1 MSIVKL
7 NKSILRLVGVVLT
20 LAVALYF
27 TGAAVAQSQEPRLI
41 KLLEPELD
49 INGTLV
55 KETDL
60 SGREREVPVDVPQE
74 FPGRGFVV
82 YGRAA
87 GKPGEE
93 DTSTFQ
99 TTTTLRVTANEA
111 AGITQNVDYR
121 PIVHSR
127 ERTSSLDPNPRRMPD
142 LETFFEFGG
151 TVELLAPLSQAA
163 PLEKYDL
170 VMSELMWGVDT
181 GLRDTPGTVT
191 VTFTNEDGQEQTEQ
205 VVVPQLVNQEVQWF
219 ELYNTT
225 DSDIT
230 TNLFLLFSPF
240 VSHPDRDTVELKAVD
255 YPNLEQDTE
264 FKVLDA
270 VSNLLFGRWRLPGKS
285 GRRPTTA
292 FVSAYRNI
300 DYATVENPSLS
311 RNAQLAGLPFGS
323 YVDAWEATP
332 DAGRRNTE
340 LIIIVGGEVITRRNR
355 DGTTTEQV
363 RGRITELPYIATP
376 GTKHVPDVFIRPLRP
391 TRVDSNAVVINE
403 VRNDT
408 SPANIDWIE
417 LKNVGSRTVDLEE
430 WELSIVTAYG
440 EDNDLVDLPAHELRR
455 DEILLIV
462 NQHPYRTELKDGI
475 NIEEPEEHLQRAGA
489 THKYLVAEDLDLP
502 TDKQF
507 LLLLR
512 SEYDQ
517 NGKDAAIMDYAGNGF
532 FSDHLTTQIWP
543 LLARPI
549 PIGVVAN
556 FGTPTFAFRER
567 DRAWAR
573 IRYEKDDGYHKDAW
587 KSVATQGG
595 IGYAPDADLT
605 AAPGTPGYENNALK
619 TQLVNRISPN
629 PEAEYDDGEISISE
643 IMYHPGP
650 NGNSVQWIELYNV
663 SKTQAVNIKDW
674 ELEIRNFESGYGTY
688 ADMTFVFLD
697 AVLLPNQTL
706 LIVSERASNNLPRNN
721 VYNLFVNHRS
731 VLRVLRNQPLL
742 NPDAFYI
749 KLTDTADL
757 ERDGDNIVVDEVGNL
772 SIDGP
777 GRSKLWD
784 LPHIDPERR
793 RSIVRRYG
801 GIFKHADRGRGG
813 RPNPPNPGTTADG
826 WRRFPADGSQSM
838 SFYGYRSDAASPGYR
853 LGGPLPVVLSSFRP
867 VRNRDTGGVD
877 ITWVTASELN
887 NAGFN
892 VLRAERRDTGFSV
905 INEKGIIPG
914 HGTTSEQH
922 IYTYTD
928 TTAKP
933 DVVYYYRLE
942 DVAFDG
948 TRQPLATVR
957 LKGEVSAFGK
967 VTTTWGDLKSENK
980 SGIF

>member
-7 NKSILRLVGVVLT
+7 NKSILRLVGVALT

-27 TGAAVAQSQEPRLI
+27 AGAAVAQSQDPQLI
-41 KLLEPELD
+41 KLLEPTISGEQFVKD
-49 INGTLV
+49 INS
-55 KETDL
+55 D
-60 SGREREVPVDVPQE
+60 REVPVEKLQE

-87 GKPGEE
+87 ANYEKRERP
-93 DTSTFQ
+93 TFEAPI
-99 TTTTLRVTANEA
+99 TAKEA
-111 AGITQNVDYR
+111 AGITPNVDYR
-121 PIVHSR
+121 TIVYSR
-127 ERTSSLDPNPRRMPD
+127 EPTTSLQPNRERMPD

-151 TVELLAPLSQAA
+151 TVELLAPLDA

-181 GLRDTPGTVT
+181 GVRDMLGTITVDIPDENGVLQQTPVR
-191 VTFTNEDGQEQTEQ
+191 
-205 VVVPQLVNQEVQWF
+205 VPQLLNQEVQWF

-240 VSHPDRDTVELKAVD
+240 VSHPDRDTVELKAAD
-255 YPNLEQDTE
+255 FPNLPQDTE

-270 VSNLLFGRWRLPGKS
+270 VSNLLFGRWKLPGKS

-300 DYATVENPSLS
+300 DYETVENPSLS
-311 RNAQLAGLPFGS
+311 RNAQLAGIPFGS

-340 LIIIVGGEVITRRNR
+340 LRIIVGARVNP
-355 DGTTTEQV
+355 TTGAV
-363 RGRITELPYIATP
+363 SGGRIMELPYIATP

-408 SPANIDWIE
+408 SSANIDWIE
-417 LKNVGSRTVDLEE
+417 LKNVGSRTVDLEK

-475 NIEEPEEHLQRAGA
+475 NIEEAEEHRQRAGA
-489 THKYLVAEDLDLP
+489 THKYLIAEDLNLP

-549 PIGVVAN
+549 PIGVVAD
-556 FGTPTFAFRER
+556 FGTPTFGFREG

-595 IGYAPDADLT
+595 IGYAPDADPST
-605 AAPGTPGYENNALK
+605 APGTPGYENNALK
-619 TQLVNRISPN
+619 TQLVNKISPN

-663 SKTQAVNIKDW
+663 SQTQAVNIKDW

-706 LIVSERASNNLPRNN
+706 LIVSERASNNVPSNN

-757 ERDGDNIVVDEVGNL
+757 ERDGDDIVVDEVGNL

-801 GIFKHADRGRGG
+801 GIFKHADRGGGG
-813 RPNPPNPGTTADG
+813 RPNPPNTGTTADG
-826 WRRFPADGSQSM
+826 WRRFPSDGSQSM

-914 HGTTSEQH
+914 HGTTPEKH

-957 LKGEVSAFGK
+957 LKGDVSAFGK
-967 VTTTWGDLKSENK
+967 VTTTWGDLKQVKYGKPEK
-980 SGIF
+980 